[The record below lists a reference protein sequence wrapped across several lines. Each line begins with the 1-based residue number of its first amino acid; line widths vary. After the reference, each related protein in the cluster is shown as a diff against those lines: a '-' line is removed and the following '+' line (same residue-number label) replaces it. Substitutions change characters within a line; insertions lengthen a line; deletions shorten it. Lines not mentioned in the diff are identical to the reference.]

1 LMLYV
6 IDEKFY
12 TRHSEIKDSL
22 HGLSR

>member
-1 LMLYV
+1 MLYV